1 MRKILPKIYKGSSI
15 IPNKNQVKTLLSS
28 SISEIKNVVS
38 EEDINSKIK
47 NIFQS
52 PKYVYKANVR
62 IILKDG
68 LELKKTII
76 GRTNNS
82 LITIDDEL
90 INVNN
95 ISEINFLD

>member
-15 IPNKNQVKTLLSS
+15 IPNKNQVKTSLSS
-28 SISEIKNVVS
+28 SINEIKNVVS

-47 NIFQS
+47 SIFQS